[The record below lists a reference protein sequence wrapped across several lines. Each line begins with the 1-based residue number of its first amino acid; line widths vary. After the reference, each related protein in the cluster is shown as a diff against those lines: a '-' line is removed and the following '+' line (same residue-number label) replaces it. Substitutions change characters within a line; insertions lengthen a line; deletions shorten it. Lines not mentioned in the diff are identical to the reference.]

1 MADEKKSKAG
11 WLIALVLAVGAVGAV
26 FLLKQPVQAS
36 NDKIVIQAVNWV

>member
-11 WLIALVLAVGAVGAV
+11 WLIALVLAVGAI

-36 NDKIVIQAVNWV
+36 NDKIVIQAVTWI